1 MMIYL
6 FLCSAITGALK
17 GNNSPVL
24 PIMMTC
30 FFIYSA
36 ITGALKIGIQDLSFR
51 GRLRAWWE
59 RLVFDYNIKSEQWK
73 IKLGFLYLRILQF
86 LGRAPSME
94 QIKYV
99 IDTEEKRFVDD

>member
-6 FLCSAITGALK
+6 SLC
-17 GNNSPVL
+17 
-24 PIMMTC
+24 
-30 FFIYSA
+30 SA
-36 ITGALKIGIQDLSFR
+36 ITGALKIGIQDLSLR

-59 RLVFDYNIKSEQWK
+59 RLIFDYNIKSEQWK
-73 IKLGFLYLRILQF
+73 IKLGFMYLRILQF

-99 IDTEEKRFVDD
+99 IDAGEKGFVDD

>member
-6 FLCSAITGALK
+6 SLC
-17 GNNSPVL
+17 
-24 PIMMTC
+24 
-30 FFIYSA
+30 SA
-36 ITGALKIGIQDLSFR
+36 ITGALKIGIQDLSLR

-59 RLVFDYNIKSEQWK
+59 RLIFDYNIKSEQWK
-73 IKLGFLYLRILQF
+73 IKLGFMYLRILQF

-99 IDTEEKRFVDD
+99 IDAGEKGFVDV

>member
-6 FLCSAITGALK
+6 SLC
-17 GNNSPVL
+17 
-24 PIMMTC
+24 
-30 FFIYSA
+30 SA
-36 ITGALKIGIQDLSFR
+36 ITGALKIGIQDLSLR

-59 RLVFDYNIKSEQWK
+59 RLIFDYNIKSEQWK

-99 IDTEEKRFVDD
+99 IDAGEKGFVDV

>member
-1 MMIYL
+1 MIYL

-59 RLVFDYNIKSEQWK
+59 RLVFDYNIKSEQWWSCFTYTLYVS
-73 IKLGFLYLRILQF
+73 IHGVGKLCLC
-86 LGRAPSME
+86 
-94 QIKYV
+94 V
-99 IDTEEKRFVDD
+99 EKKKN